1 MRKDSKQ
8 SHAQKSK
15 SAGRKNSKQRDAA
28 TKAITGKAL
37 AHRKKSAPKPP
48 DANKS
53 TNEPKN
59 ASRLCPYSNRC
70 GGCSDVEVPY
80 PQQLAHKQREMKELF
95 ASVAPSVEVSP
106 ILGMEQPFHYRDKVI
121 SPYAPGRLLK
131 GTAARADITQSNA
144 RTRSNDRSNKDTK
157 RSEGA
162 KNGKTASREI
172 LTGMYERG
180 THRLIPATTCLVEN
194 ETAKQVTLAIRD
206 IMARWDMTPYNE
218 DTGTGFVRHAVVRVG
233 HESNEVLVT
242 LVTNEEAF
250 PASKSFC
257 RELVRRVPA
266 VTTVVQNINNRQT
279 NVILGE
285 NERVLY
291 GPGFILDT
299 LCGLSFRISSKSFYQ
314 VNCTQTEVLYNTA
327 MEMAQLGPD
336 TWAIDAYCGTG
347 TIGLVAAARGAAR
360 VIGVD
365 SVESAIAD
373 ARQNARHNGI
383 DNAEFFTADATAF
396 MEQLARDGGLGT
408 ISGQAAPLAST
419 TLAADIGPAEL
430 VIFMDPPRAGSTP
443 QFISAASQLRPARI
457 VYISCNPATQVRD
470 LEEFAKHG
478 YRATR
483 IQPVDMFP
491 HTPHTE
497 TVAVLSRKSATKTFI
512 PVTVSPK
519 DMGLDEAK
527 AQPTYENIR
536 KYVKETHG
544 LTVSTLN
551 IAQMKAECGL
561 EMECDRSGGKQQ
573 PKCPPEKREAIL
585 DAFRH
590 FGMIEDDSSEG

>member
-1 MRKDSKQ
+1 MTARKRNTEQQHKDKANSRSSLSRRTKPSSKENHSANHTQ
-8 SHAQKSK
+8 SKSK
-15 SAGRKNSKQRDAA
+15 RINKPTPSEESATRM
-28 TKAITGKAL
+28 
-37 AHRKKSAPKPP
+37 
-48 DANKS
+48 
-53 TNEPKN
+53 
-59 ASRLCPYSNRC
+59 CPYSDRC
-70 GGCSDVEVPY
+70 GGCSDVEMPY
-80 PQQLAHKQREMKELF
+80 LQQLARKQREMEELF
-95 ASVAPSVEVSP
+95 ASVAPEVEVSP

-131 GTAARADITQSNA
+131 GATVGREDAGRSGAGARG
-144 RTRSNDRSNKDTK
+144 NDRSGKGPK
-157 RSEGA
+157 GA
-162 KNGKTASREI
+162 KGAKGSKAAPREI

-180 THRLIPATTCLVEN
+180 SHRLIPAEKCLAEN

-206 IMARWDMTPYNE
+206 IMARWDMAPYSE
-218 DTGTGFVRHAVVRVG
+218 DAGTGFVRHAVVRVG
-233 HESNEVLVT
+233 HESGEVLVT

-266 VTTVVQNINNRQT
+266 VTTVVQNINSRQT

-285 NERVLY
+285 KERVLY

-314 VNCTQTEVLYNTA
+314 VNSTQTEVLYNTA
-327 MEMAQLGPD
+327 MEMAQLGPR

-347 TIGLVAAARGAAR
+347 TIGLAAAARGAAR

-396 MEQLARDGGLGT
+396 MEELARDGGLGT
-408 ISGQAAPLAST
+408 ISGQAAPLALAT
-419 TLAADIGPAEL
+419 TAADIGPDEL
-430 VIFMDPPRAGSTP
+430 MIFMDPPRAGSTP

-497 TVAVLSRKSATKTFI
+497 C
-512 PVTVSPK
+512 
-519 DMGLDEAK
+519 
-527 AQPTYENIR
+527 
-536 KYVKETHG
+536 
-544 LTVSTLN
+544 
-551 IAQMKAECGL
+551 IALL
-561 EMECDRSGGKQQ
+561 EPAS
-573 PKCPPEKREAIL
+573 
-585 DAFRH
+585 
-590 FGMIEDDSSEG
+590 

>member
-1 MRKDSKQ
+1 MQNDSRQ
-8 SHAQKSK
+8 GNAHTLKSI
-15 SAGRKNSKQRDAA
+15 GRKNGKPHNTAA
-28 TKAITGKAL
+28 KCAAGKGPS
-37 AHRKKSAPKPP
+37 HRKNPLSKAPNAGKSANMPK
-48 DANKS
+48 K
-53 TNEPKN
+53 T
-59 ASRLCPYSNRC
+59 SRLCPYSDRC

-80 PQQLAHKQREMKELF
+80 LHQLAGKQREMEELF
-95 ASVAPSVEVSP
+95 ASVAPGVAVSP

-131 GTAARADITQSNA
+131 GTAGGRGSAGQSG
-144 RTRSNDRSNKDTK
+144 
-157 RSEGA
+157 SECSGNERGGKGA
-162 KNGKTASREI
+162 KGTKNGKTTPREI

-180 THRLIPATTCLVEN
+180 SHRLIPAEKCLVEN
-194 ETAKQVTLAIRD
+194 ETAKRVTLAIRD
-206 IMARWDMTPYNE
+206 IMARWNMTPYNE

-266 VTTVVQNINNRQT
+266 VTTVVQNINSRQT

-285 NERVLY
+285 KERVLY

-314 VNCTQTEVLYNTA
+314 VNSTQTEVLYNAA
-327 MEMAQLGPD
+327 MEMAQLGLHA
-336 TWAIDAYCGTG
+336 WAIDAYCGTG
-347 TIGLVAAARGAAR
+347 TIGLVAASRGAVR

-396 MEQLARDGGLGT
+396 MEQLAQDG
-408 ISGQAAPLAST
+408 ASET
-419 TLAADIGPAEL
+419 ADEL

-443 QFISAASQLRPARI
+443 QFISAASQLHPARI

-497 TVAVLSRKSATKTFI
+497 C
-512 PVTVSPK
+512 
-519 DMGLDEAK
+519 
-527 AQPTYENIR
+527 
-536 KYVKETHG
+536 
-544 LTVSTLN
+544 
-551 IAQMKAECGL
+551 IALL
-561 EMECDRSGGKQQ
+561 EPAS
-573 PKCPPEKREAIL
+573 
-585 DAFRH
+585 
-590 FGMIEDDSSEG
+590 

>member
-37 AHRKKSAPKPP
+37 AHHKKSAPRPP
-48 DANKS
+48 DASKS

-347 TIGLVAAARGAAR
+347 TIGLVAAARGATR

-383 DNAEFFTADATAF
+383 ENAEFFAADATTF
-396 MEQLARDGGLGT
+396 MEQLAADESRALSDAPASGAPISDAAVPNSPTPAEDASRDGK
-408 ISGQAAPLAST
+408 Q
-419 TLAADIGPAEL
+419 L
-430 VIFMDPPRAGSTP
+430 VIFMDPPRSGSTP
-443 QFISAASQLRPARI
+443 QFIRAASSLQPARI
-457 VYISCNPATQVRD
+457 VYISCNPETQVRD
-470 LEEFAKHG
+470 LAEFAKYG
-478 YRATR
+478 YHATR

-491 HTPHTE
+491 HTE
-497 TVAVLSRKSATKTFI
+497 LVESVVLMTRSA
-512 PVTVSPK
+512 
-519 DMGLDEAK
+519 
-527 AQPTYENIR
+527 
-536 KYVKETHG
+536 
-544 LTVSTLN
+544 
-551 IAQMKAECGL
+551 
-561 EMECDRSGGKQQ
+561 
-573 PKCPPEKREAIL
+573 KC
-585 DAFRH
+585 
-590 FGMIEDDSSEG
+590 EG

>member
-1 MRKDSKQ
+1 MQKDSKRGR
-8 SHAQKSK
+8 AQKPKNAGQK
-15 SAGRKNSKQRDAA
+15 SSRQHNVAAKRTTRKASTHRMKTAP
-28 TKAITGKAL
+28 KAL
-37 AHRKKSAPKPP
+37 RENESA
-48 DANKS
+48 
-53 TNEPKN
+53 NEPKKN
-59 ASRLCPYSNRC
+59 PRLCPYSDRC

-80 PQQLAHKQREMKELF
+80 LQQLARKQREMEELF
-95 ASVAPSVEVSP
+95 ASVAPGVEVSP

-131 GTAARADITQSNA
+131 GAAAGRGDGG
-144 RTRSNDRSNKDTK
+144 RSDAGHWGNGRNDKGAK
-157 RSEGA
+157 GA
-162 KNGKTASREI
+162 KNGKTAPREI

-180 THRLIPATTCLVEN
+180 SHRLIPAEKCLVEN
-194 ETAKQVTLAIRD
+194 EAAKQVTLTIRD
-206 IMARWDMTPYNE
+206 IMARWDMAPYNE
-218 DTGTGFVRHAVVRVG
+218 DAGTGFVRHAVVRVG
-233 HESNEVLVT
+233 HESGEVLVT

-266 VTTVVQNINNRQT
+266 ITTVVQNINSRQT

-285 NERVLY
+285 KERVLY

-314 VNCTQTEVLYNTA
+314 VNSTQTEVLYNAA
-327 MEMAQLGPD
+327 MEMAQLGPR

-383 DNAEFFTADATAF
+383 DNAEFFAADATTF

-408 ISGQAAPLAST
+408 
-419 TLAADIGPAEL
+419 DEL

-443 QFISAASQLRPARI
+443 QFISAASQLHPARI

-470 LEEFAKHG
+470 LEEFAKCG

-491 HTPHTE
+491 HTHHTE
-497 TVAVLSRKSATKTFI
+497 C
-512 PVTVSPK
+512 
-519 DMGLDEAK
+519 
-527 AQPTYENIR
+527 
-536 KYVKETHG
+536 
-544 LTVSTLN
+544 
-551 IAQMKAECGL
+551 IALL
-561 EMECDRSGGKQQ
+561 EPAS
-573 PKCPPEKREAIL
+573 
-585 DAFRH
+585 
-590 FGMIEDDSSEG
+590 